1 MNSMKAAVWTATD
14 RVEVTDVPMPKVPEG
29 WALVTI
35 AYNGICGTDLAIL
48 HGKHP
53 RAIEPLIMG
62 HEISGW
68 VEQAGATGPPA
79 GTLVTVEPL
88 ISCGECQACRNGLSH
103 VCRRLGLYG
112 IDSPGGMAQYVALPP
127 GVLHAVPDGVQHPR
141 R

>member
-35 AYNGICGTDLAIL
+35 AYNGICGTDVAIL

-53 RAIEPLIMG
+53 RAIAPLIMG

-68 VEQAGATGPPA
+68 VEQAGATGPPP
-79 GTLVTVEPL
+79 GP
-88 ISCGECQACRNGLSH
+88 S
-103 VCRRLGLYG
+103 
-112 IDSPGGMAQYVALPP
+112 SPSN
-127 GVLHAVPDGVQHPR
+127 R
-141 R
+141 